1 MPDAGEPSR
10 PGVDLI
16 DVQRP
21 KKPKKP
27 KKPKQDVDPFATPK
41 KKKGKKKKTGRGM
54 LQVNREITANEWESI
69 ARSVGARR
77 SRPNGRPRVGGGYRP
92 AGSGYRPTRSLGP
105 VGFRRY

>member
-27 KKPKQDVDPFATPK
+27 KNPKQGVDPFATPK
-41 KKKGKKKKTGRGM
+41 KKKDKKKKNRRGM
-54 LQVNREITANEWESI
+54 LQVTARHGHGASGS
-69 ARSVGARR
+69 RSWSDSGRR
-77 SRPNGRPRVGGGYRP
+77 
-92 AGSGYRPTRSLGP
+92 
-105 VGFRRY
+105 FRRF